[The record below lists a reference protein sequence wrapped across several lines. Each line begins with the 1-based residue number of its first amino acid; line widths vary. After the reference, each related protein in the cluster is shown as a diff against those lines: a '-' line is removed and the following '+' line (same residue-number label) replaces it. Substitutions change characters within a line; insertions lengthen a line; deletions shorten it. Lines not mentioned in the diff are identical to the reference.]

1 MKFIRDLIGKKRGD
15 ERSDASP
22 SRTAGGSFDDSV
34 AVRRAGRG
42 EPPAVTDILTN
53 INSKVNHEPPVA
65 AAPAA
70 PAHARPTRTRVIEP
84 QVAKTEEPKSVNIWD
99 MDDDAPS
106 SELPSK
112 APELPTR
119 APAAP
124 APAATASAAASRS
137 PARSRR
143 TKTRL
148 IGFEKSDGDVVDL
161 FNDAQKPS
169 APAVAAAPRA
179 KFPVGWIV
187 VAEGP
192 GRGESFALKAGMSQI
207 GRGEDQAVQ
216 LDFGDNSI
224 SRTNHAAI
232 VYDPEGHEFF
242 LGHGGKSNIVRLNN
256 KPLISNEM
264 LKSGDVIRIGET
276 VLRFVALCDKSFN
289 WAGSANGEDEDVAI
303 A

>member
-1 MKFIRDLIGKKRGD
+1 MKFLSALLGRKRANVAQDRNVDALEQSYRDTIGALTEEQKMLQ
-15 ERSDASP
+15 
-22 SRTAGGSFDDSV
+22 
-34 AVRRAGRG
+34 RRANGPEIG
-42 EPPAVTDILTN
+42 VSDMLTN
-53 INSKVNHEPPVA
+53 INAKVS
-65 AAPAA
+65 APAKPAATVA
-70 PAHARPTRTRVIEP
+70 PTPAQP
-84 QVAKTEEPKSVNIWD
+84 VNIWD
-99 MDDDAPS
+99 MEDDGPS
-106 SELPSK
+106 TELPAS
-112 APELPTR
+112 APVVPSAT
-119 APAAP
+119 AA
-124 APAATASAAASRS
+124 AAASAAASRS

-161 FNDAQKPS
+161 FNDAPKA
-169 APAVAAAPRA
+169 APAKRA

-192 GRGESFALKAGMSQI
+192 GRGECFTLMAGMSQI
-207 GRGEDQAVQ
+207 GRGEDQAIQ

-232 VYDPEGHEFF
+232 VFDPESKEFL

-256 KPLISNEM
+256 KPLISNEA

-276 VLRFVALCDKSFN
+276 MLRFVALCDKTFN
-289 WAGSANGEDEDVAI
+289 WSEGTAGEDEDVAI

>member
-1 MKFIRDLIGKKRGD
+1 MKFIRALIGRNKGSARA
-15 ERSDASP
+15 ASE
-22 SRTAGGSFDDSV
+22 TADSLEKSYRDTIG
-34 AVRRAGRG
+34 AMTEEQKMLQRR
-42 EPPAVTDILTN
+42 
-53 INSKVNHEPPVA
+53 A
-65 AAPAA
+65 AAPEIGVSDMLTNVNAKVSAAGTPTAPAAAA
-70 PAHARPTRTRVIEP
+70 PEVEQKPAQP
-84 QVAKTEEPKSVNIWD
+84 VNIWD
-99 MDDDAPS
+99 MDGES
-106 SELPSK
+106 ESTELPDV
-112 APELPTR
+112 APKMPD
-119 APAAP
+119 
-124 APAATASAAASRS
+124 AATASAAAARS

-161 FNDAQKPS
+161 FNDAPK
-169 APAVAAAPRA
+169 AAPTQRA

-192 GRGESFALKAGMSQI
+192 GRGESFSLMAGMSQI

-232 VYDPEGHEFF
+232 VYDPESKEFL
-242 LGHGGKSNIVRLNN
+242 LGHGGKSNIVRLND
-256 KPLISNEM
+256 KPLISNEQ
-264 LKSGDVIRIGET
+264 LKNGDVIRIGET

-289 WAGSANGEDEDVAI
+289 WSNGATGEDEDVAI